1 MRQPSIG
8 PQIRF
13 PQLPAS
19 RPYLQMPQ
27 LAEEQ
32 PYIQRPFQIV
42 NQDMRQDMQGQ
53 AQSRAL
59 ENAQIKMD
67 IIRKAAQEAQ
77 QRAAEARVR
86 EAEAHAREM
95 MEQVVG
101 PANRVAKKR
110 SAEAHA
116 RENAAQRRQEN
127 FAELLRRTNSL
138 SKKLRTIS

>member
-1 MRQPSIG
+1 
-8 PQIRF
+8 
-13 PQLPAS
+13 
-19 RPYLQMPQ
+19 MPQ

-42 NQDMRQDMQGQ
+42 NQDMQRQDMQGQ

-67 IIRKAAQEAQ
+67 LIRKAAQEAQ

-138 SKKLRTIS
+138 SKKLRTKQI